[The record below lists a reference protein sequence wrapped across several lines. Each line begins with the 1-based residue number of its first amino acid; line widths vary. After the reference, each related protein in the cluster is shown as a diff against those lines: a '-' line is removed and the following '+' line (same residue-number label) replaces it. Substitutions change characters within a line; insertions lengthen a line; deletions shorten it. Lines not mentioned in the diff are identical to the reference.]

1 MEPLGRGGLRPLDG
15 GSGRTGSSAIVDGID
30 RLRHHR
36 RMVVTYS
43 DLRSKTVLVTGGSR
57 GIGAQTA
64 RAFAAQG
71 ARVCVVARD
80 RSALDT
86 VVAGITSAGGTAIA
100 AAADVT
106 DAAAL
111 VRVREQVEAE
121 LGAVDVLCAF
131 AGGQG
136 APVPTVELTEER
148 WREVLD
154 SELTATFLTIQ
165 TFLPSMLE
173 RGAGSI
179 LTMSSSAGRQPSQ
192 ANLAYGVAK
201 AGVGMLTRLSP
212 PRSGR
217 TGFASTRS
225 HPRRSGR
232 RRSPPGCPQ
241 RFRSR
246 SRDASP
252 APTRHHRRRR
262 TGSPLPG
269 LGRRR
274 MAHRPHHRRG
284 GRAHHVVLGPE
295 EGLRNPLYGL
305 LAAWSDG
312 GARCPTDPTR
322 PSAGRCDSSPP
333 RTGVQTRVNAVLSD
347 RARRRGWTTA
357 ASAIPAMRHRAGRAC
372 AGGCSWPRPAPT
384 PAPAPDVPGWRRL
397 LTLEQ
402 PPARSTSAWA
412 PRRARADEAG

>member
-1 MEPLGRGGLRPLDG
+1 
-15 GSGRTGSSAIVDGID
+15 
-30 RLRHHR
+30 
-36 RMVVTYS
+36 MVVTYS
-43 DLRSKTVLVTGGSR
+43 DLRSKTVLITGGSR

-121 LGAVDVLCAF
+121 LGPVDVLGAF

-136 APVPTVELTEER
+136 APVPTTELTEER

-165 TFLPSMLE
+165 TFLPRMLE

-201 AGVGMLTRLSP
+201 AGVGMLTRALATEIGPYGVRINAIAPSSIRTEKVAALMP
-212 PRSGR
+212 PAVQEQVAAMHPLHRLGTTDDVAQVALFLASDAAGWL
-217 TGFASTRS
+217 TGLTIDVA
-225 HPRRSGR
+225 
-232 RRSPPGCPQ
+232 
-241 RFRSR
+241 
-246 SRDASP
+246 
-252 APTRHHRRRR
+252 
-262 TGSPLPG
+262 
-269 LGRRR
+269 
-274 MAHRPHHRRG
+274 G
-284 GRAHHVVLGPE
+284 GRI
-295 EGLRNPLYGL
+295 
-305 LAAWSDG
+305 
-312 GARCPTDPTR
+312 T
-322 PSAGRCDSSPP
+322 SS
-333 RTGVQTRVNAVLSD
+333 
-347 RARRRGWTTA
+347 
-357 ASAIPAMRHRAGRAC
+357 
-372 AGGCSWPRPAPT
+372 
-384 PAPAPDVPGWRRL
+384 
-397 LTLEQ
+397 
-402 PPARSTSAWA
+402 
-412 PRRARADEAG
+412 